1 MFNTKTALA
10 AAALAVITAA
20 GTFSASAAPIDRHD
34 ARVEHRMD
42 RRDMRVEH
50 RMDRRDMRVEHRMD
64 RRDARFAHRHYVDRA
79 RVHSILWSNHYRM
92 IGEPYF
98 LGGRYVVRTYDR
110 FGHVVLVRIDP
121 WTGAFM
127 GVVRL

>member
-10 AAALAVITAA
+10 AAALAAITAA
-20 GTFSASAAPIDRHD
+20 GTITAGADPYDRHLN
-34 ARVEHRMD
+34 RVEHRL
-42 RRDMRVEH
+42 E
-50 RMDRRDMRVEHRMD
+50 
-64 RRDARFAHRHYVDRA
+64 RRDARIDHRIDRIDRHIDRHEMAMHRRHVDRMVVKRMLTA
-79 RVHSILWSNHYRM
+79 NHYRM